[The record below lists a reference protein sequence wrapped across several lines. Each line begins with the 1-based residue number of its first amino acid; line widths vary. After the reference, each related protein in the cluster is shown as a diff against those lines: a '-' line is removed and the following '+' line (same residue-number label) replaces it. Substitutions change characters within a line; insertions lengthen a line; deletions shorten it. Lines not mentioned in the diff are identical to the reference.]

1 MTYDDDSEWRRDD
14 RPSWR
19 REAVRQAEPVRA
31 AARRAIAAY
40 APEAPRADSFR
51 EDSFRA
57 EASRPQAARAATAR
71 AYAPRPAVAPPLEEP
86 KPVSDIASMVDRII
100 TQLDAVE
107 RTRRPDAEPAERTPE
122 RRADRPAPRRPS
134 EDAPPPSTRRPFTE
148 ALRQSQREKA
158 RAEAR
163 AEDHAG
169 THLDHPA
176 DHPPVRSHARADVR
190 PAMRPPE
197 RPSPPPADEID
208 RHFRSLA
215 ERVDALRQRTD
226 DRIAAVR
233 DDVARLSEAVLARPV
248 ASLAPEDRAALDA
261 LSIRLDRADSL
272 GSVTLDRL
280 DAMQDHL
287 AALQEAV
294 AARPAASLDARDR
307 AALDELVVRVER
319 ASRAGPLALDR
330 LDAVQTDLTAL
341 GRAVVDLDLDRRLY
355 AIEAG
360 QDAVLDRLGAVA
372 DTRADPGIDA
382 LRRRI
387 DWIAERLETA
397 PVPDAVAALDTRL
410 ARLAGDVRRIAE
422 APARTGGES
431 LARDVAAMRAELGE
445 LSRGG
450 IVAQFDELGSALARL
465 AGEVKTAARS
475 AGAETM
481 PVVAD
486 LVRRIEKLDRRLDG
500 LGAGDREDR
509 LHGIERAVAALDRR
523 LADAR
528 APAPRDPR
536 PEPTGANE
544 TRAQGDAGPVSRRP
558 SAPPTVAR
566 PLPEPAPE
574 AVAAP
579 VTEAAPPTRTSR
591 LIAAARRA
599 VDHPLLR
606 RDQTAETAPTIVGPV
621 PSDGTEP
628 VAATRP
634 SPPATE
640 PDVPS
645 TSVLAFGRRRPAVS
659 EPDFLAPET
668 TSPFPETEADNAAA
682 GLGTRRMLLLAAA
695 VVGLVGGAYGFASEP
710 LRALI
715 LTLSGSET
723 TSTVADG
730 VPTLL
735 DPRTTGSIA
744 RAPDATA
751 AGAAFTAAPATV
763 PGAATL
769 PTTLG
774 SPGLR
779 EAAAGGDPR
788 AALEVAVALLDGV
801 GVTRDPAAAV
811 PWLTAA
817 ANAGLAPA
825 EFRLGTLYERGIGV
839 TRSRDTAK
847 AWYDRAAGRG
857 HVKAMHNLA
866 VLLSEAGEGRD
877 LGRAVSW
884 FEKAARHGLVDS
896 QFNLAVLYV
905 RGLGVAADPAAAY
918 RWFALAARQGDQEAA
933 VRRDEVGKEL
943 SPADRGAAD
952 LAIASWTP
960 VPADTLA
967 NDGPPLPQQWTGVAA
982 AATRS

>member
-19 REAVRQAEPVRA
+19 REPARPGDPARPV
-31 AARRAIAAY
+31 AARTATTPYPPRPSRQDAARF
-40 APEAPRADSFR
+40 EAPRLD
-51 EDSFRA
+51 
-57 EASRPQAARAATAR
+57 ATRGGAAR
-71 AYAPRPAVAPPLEEP
+71 AYAPRPAAVAVGEEVAAPLAAAA
-86 KPVSDIASMVDRII
+86 PVTDIAAMVDRII

-107 RTRRPDAEPAERTPE
+107 RSRGPE
-122 RRADRPAPRRPS
+122 AAPAPRPGDHRPHR
-134 EDAPPPSTRRPFTE
+134 APPRAAAAEAPAPAPVGGRPFTE
-148 ALRQSQREKA
+148 VLRQQQREKA
-158 RAEAR
+158 RAEPRPGA
-163 AEDHAG
+163 AG
-169 THLDHPA
+169 E
-176 DHPPVRSHARADVR
+176 R
-190 PAMRPPE
+190 PAPRPTERPAVRPPE
-197 RPSPPPADEID
+197 RPSTPVPDDID

-248 ASLAPEDRAALDA
+248 ASLAAEDRAALDA
-261 LSIRLDRADSL
+261 LSSRLDRTAAF
-272 GSVTLDRL
+272 GPETLDRL
-280 DAMQDHL
+280 DALHDHL
-287 AALQEAV
+287 AALHEAV
-294 AARPAASLDARDR
+294 AARPQASLDARDR

-319 ASRAGPLALDR
+319 AGRAGPLALDR
-330 LDAVQTDLTAL
+330 IEAVQSDLTAL
-341 GRAVVDLDLDRRLY
+341 GRTVVDLDLDRRLY

-360 QDAVLDRLGAVA
+360 QDAIVERLGAA
-372 DTRADPGIDA
+372 ASARPDAGIDD
-382 LRRRI
+382 LRRRL
-387 DWIAERLETA
+387 DWIAERLEAA
-397 PVPDAVAALDTRL
+397 PAPDAVAALDARL
-410 ARLAGDVRRIAE
+410 ARLAGDVRRIAD
-422 APARTGGES
+422 APARTGSDEA
-431 LARDVAAMRAELGE
+431 LTRDVAAMRAELTE
-445 LSRGG
+445 LARGG
-450 IVAQFDELGSALARL
+450 IVSQFDEIGSALARL
-465 AGEVKTAARS
+465 AGEVKTAART

-486 LVRRIEKLDRRLDG
+486 LVRRMEKLDRRLDD
-500 LGAGDREDR
+500 LSVGDREDR
-509 LHGIERAVAALDRR
+509 LHGIERAVMALDRR
-523 LADAR
+523 LGDAR
-528 APAPRDPR
+528 PAAPRPS
-536 PEPTGANE
+536 EPSAME
-544 TRAQGDAGPVSRRP
+544 TRARPETPPSRAAATPPV
-558 SAPPTVAR
+558 APP
-566 PLPEPAPE
+566 P
-574 AVAAP
+574 AAP
-579 VTEAAPPTRTSR
+579 VLAAPVAAAPVAAAPAVDPAPTEAAPPTRTSR
-591 LIAAARRA
+591 LITAARRA
-599 VDHPLLR
+599 VEHPILR
-606 RDQTAETAPTIVGPV
+606 RGGEASVASAAVAAAPAPAADFFADPAAAAAPTV
-621 PSDGTEP
+621 PAAGTAVVE
-628 VAATRP
+628 
-634 SPPATE
+634 
-640 PDVPS
+640 
-645 TSVLAFGRRRPAVS
+645 LARRRPAP
-659 EPDFLAPET
+659 EPDFLTPET
-668 TSPFPETEADNAAA
+668 PMPFAEAATASGA

-695 VVGLVGGAYGFASEP
+695 VIGLIGGAYGFASEP

-723 TSTVADG
+723 TSTVAGG

-744 RAPDATA
+744 RAPDGTLS
-751 AGAAFTAAPATV
+751 GAAFSAAPSSI

-811 PWLTAA
+811 PWLTRAA
-817 ANAGLAPA
+817 DAGLAPA

-839 TRSRDTAK
+839 ARSRDTAK

-905 RGLGVAADPAAAY
+905 RGLGVANDPVAAY

-933 VRRDEVGKEL
+933 VRRDEVGKDL

-952 LAIASWTP
+952 LAIAGWTP
-960 VPADTLA
+960 VPADAVT
-967 NDGPPLPQQWTGVAA
+967 NDGSPLPQQWSRVSG
-982 AATRS
+982 AATRG

>member
-19 REAVRQAEPVRA
+19 REA
-31 AARRAIAAY
+31 
-40 APEAPRADSFR
+40 
-51 EDSFRA
+51 
-57 EASRPQAARAATAR
+57 SRPAEARAA
-71 AYAPRPAVAPPLEEP
+71 RPAVASHLSRTLPAETSPAEAPRFAAAHGGPSRAYATRPLARAEAAPEIIDP
-86 KPVSDIASMVDRII
+86 TPVGDIASMVDRII

-107 RTRRPDAEPAERTPE
+107 RTRRPDVAPAARPVERRPE
-122 RRADRPAPRRPS
+122 RPATRAPTP
-134 EDAPPPSTRRPFTE
+134 DAPPPATSRPFTA
-148 ALRQSQREKA
+148 ALRQSQLEKA
-158 RAEAR
+158 RSEPRPDPEGHHPASRGPAR
-163 AEDHAG
+163 AEE
-169 THLDHPA
+169 
-176 DHPPVRSHARADVR
+176 R
-190 PAMRPPE
+190 PAPRPPE
-197 RPSPPPADEID
+197 RAPAPSADDID

-215 ERVDALRQRTD
+215 ERVDTLRQHTD

-261 LSIRLDRADSL
+261 LAIRLDRADSL

-280 DAMQDHL
+280 DTMQDHL

-307 AALDELVVRVER
+307 AALDDLVVRVER

-341 GRAVVDLDLDRRLY
+341 GRTVVDLDLDRRLY

-360 QDAVLDRLGAVA
+360 QDAMLDRLGAVA
-372 DTRADPGIDA
+372 AAGRPDPGIDA

-397 PVPDAVAALDTRL
+397 PASDAVAALDQRLVRL
-410 ARLAGDVRRIAE
+410 ADDVRRIAE
-422 APARTGGES
+422 APARSGGETLS
-431 LARDVAAMRAELGE
+431 RDVAAMRAELAE

-500 LGAGDREDR
+500 LTASDREDR

-523 LADAR
+523 LADTR
-528 APAPRDPR
+528 PTAPRDPQ
-536 PEPTGANE
+536 PEAA
-544 TRAQGDAGPVSRRP
+544 RAREGRTPVEP
-558 SAPPTVAR
+558 APPPQRVAAPPPVAP
-566 PLPEPAPE
+566 PLPEPVADA
-574 AVAAP
+574 AVAP
-579 VTEAAPPTRTSR
+579 AAETVAPTRTSR

-599 VDHPLLR
+599 VEHPILR
-606 RDQTAETAPTIVGPV
+606 RSGEGTAT
-621 PSDGTEP
+621 DGTPKGPRAVSASDAAAPAGPSPVDAAAPAPEP
-628 VAATRP
+628 RVVALARRRIATP
-634 SPPATE
+634 EPDFFAVDSSAPDEPPAT
-640 PDVPS
+640 
-645 TSVLAFGRRRPAVS
+645 
-659 EPDFLAPET
+659 
-668 TSPFPETEADNAAA
+668 AATA

-744 RAPDATA
+744 RAPDATVS
-751 AGAAFTAAPATV
+751 GAAFTAARTSV

-769 PTTLG
+769 PATLG

-788 AALEVAVALLDGV
+788 AALEVAVALLDGA

-811 PWLTAA
+811 PWLTLAA
-817 ANAGLAPA
+817 DAGLAPA

-839 TRSRDTAK
+839 ARSRDTAK

-905 RGLGVAADPAAAY
+905 RGLGVATDQAAAY

-933 VRRDEVGKEL
+933 VRRDEVGRDL

-952 LAIASWTP
+952 LAIAGWTP
-960 VPADTLA
+960 LPADTVA

-982 AATRS
+982 AATRG

>member
-19 REAVRQAEPVRA
+19 REPARPADTLRPG
-31 AARRAIAAY
+31 AARTTPSSYPQRPPRADATRV
-40 APEAPRADSFR
+40 EAPRLDT
-51 EDSFRA
+51 
-57 EASRPQAARAATAR
+57 ARGSAAR
-71 AYAPRPAVAPPLEEP
+71 AYAPRTAAIAEEAVAPLTAPA
-86 KPVSDIASMVDRII
+86 PVTDIAAMVDRII

-107 RTRRPDAEPAERTPE
+107 RSRAPDPA
-122 RRADRPAPRRPS
+122 PAPRPDHRPNRA
-134 EDAPPPSTRRPFTE
+134 APRAAAAEASVPAPAPAGSRPFTE
-148 ALRQSQREKA
+148 ALRQQQREKA
-158 RAEAR
+158 RTEPR
-163 AEDHAG
+163 
-169 THLDHPA
+169 
-176 DHPPVRSHARADVR
+176 PVTDGER
-190 PAMRPPE
+190 PAPRTPERPAVRPPE
-197 RPSPPPADEID
+197 RPSAPVPDDID

-261 LSIRLDRADSL
+261 LAGRLDRTAAF
-272 GSVTLDRL
+272 GPETLDRL
-280 DAMQDHL
+280 DALHDHL
-287 AALQEAV
+287 AALHEAV
-294 AARPAASLDARDR
+294 AARPQASLDARDR

-319 ASRAGPLALDR
+319 AGRAGPLALDR
-330 LDAVQTDLTAL
+330 IEAVQSDLTAL
-341 GRAVVDLDLDRRLY
+341 GRTVVDLDLDRRLY

-360 QDAVLDRLGAVA
+360 QDAIVERLGAA
-372 DTRADPGIDA
+372 ASARPDPAIDD
-382 LRRRI
+382 LRRRL
-387 DWIAERLETA
+387 DWIAERLDTA
-397 PVPDAVAALDTRL
+397 PAPDAVAALDARL
-410 ARLAGDVRRIAE
+410 ARLAGDVRRIAD
-422 APARTGGES
+422 APARGGADEA
-431 LARDVAAMRAELGE
+431 LTRDVAAMRAELAE
-445 LSRGG
+445 LARGG
-450 IVAQFDELGSALARL
+450 IVSQFDEIGSALARL

-486 LVRRIEKLDRRLDG
+486 LVRRMEKLDRRLDD
-500 LGAGDREDR
+500 LSLGDREDR
-509 LHGIERAVAALDRR
+509 LHGIERAVLALDRR
-523 LADAR
+523 LGEAR
-528 APAPRDPR
+528 PQTAPRPAPAEPAAIEAPAR
-536 PEPTGANE
+536 P
-544 TRAQGDAGPVSRRP
+544 Q
-558 SAPPTVAR
+558 APPSRSSAMPAVTPPPAAPVVA
-566 PLPEPAPE
+566 EP

-579 VTEAAPPTRTSR
+579 AAAETAPPTRTSR
-591 LIAAARRA
+591 LITAARRA
-599 VDHPLLR
+599 VEHPILR
-606 RDQTAETAPTIVGPV
+606 RGGEAPT
-621 PSDGTEP
+621 TTM
-628 VAATRP
+628 AAP
-634 SPPATE
+634 PPATPAAPS
-640 PDVPS
+640 PDVFADPAPAAAKVEAS
-645 TSVLAFGRRRPAVS
+645 APEVVELARRRRAP
-659 EPDFLAPET
+659 EPDFLTPET
-668 TSPFPETEADNAAA
+668 PMPFAEPTTAAAA

-695 VVGLVGGAYGFASEP
+695 VVGLIGGAYGFASEP

-723 TSTVADG
+723 TSTIADG

-744 RAPDATA
+744 RAPDGTPSSAV
-751 AGAAFTAAPATV
+751 FSAAPSIPA
-763 PGAATL
+763 AATL

-811 PWLTAA
+811 PWLTRAA
-817 ANAGLAPA
+817 DAGLAPA

-839 TRSRDTAK
+839 ARSRDTAK

-866 VLLSEAGEGRD
+866 VLLSEAGEDRD
-877 LGRAVSW
+877 LARAVAW

-905 RGLGVAADPAAAY
+905 RGLGVANDPAAAY

-952 LAIASWTP
+952 LAIAGWTP
-960 VPADTLA
+960 VPADAAT
-967 NDGPPLPQQWTGVAA
+967 NDGPPLPQQWSRVSGTAS
-982 AATRS
+982 RS